1 MTSPIASSLF
11 SIFSKSGMSFAHK
24 PALDSPDPTKI
35 SSFGPSDASGHPR
48 QNEKALPHSRPIQRS
63 LVQLLWRTIFLPII
77 AFAYLGFCYAAA
89 TRVIPVH
96 VYNIN
101 NPVDHLFSIK
111 AGVTTINIILIGMAL
126 LPLRALLSD
135 LKSEEF
141 FRVLHNSKS
150 KGVPLKAVNNVSSP
164 SRDLMESLSSITRNT
179 SSKYYSTAILAGL
192 FAVMISSLAPAALSV
207 GLILVEGD
215 MTAIEVGA
223 VAPRSIYQFDVLN
236 GFSSGAN
243 VWFNG
248 RIAEA
253 AAMGWVQTVLGKN
266 IPFLPTSS
274 QYGVPVPLRVD
285 PTARARY
292 LTDVIVLDPVCNWTI
307 PNPPATISKVDN
319 ITSLQAVN
327 ITLPDHSISATYNGL
342 SNWDQNKSVEVIGS
356 GDFGLVMSL
365 KNTTTGDAITD
376 GSMAWIVAQLT
387 SGQQRDFASST
398 TDTSVLD
405 LSGIPTQDISYNST
419 TTSISNQTMTSVRF
433 SVLVCKPRAAV
444 ETREVRLDGNG
455 GLEVSD
461 RRGLTRQG
469 NLDDGQVSLLLGKS
483 LAKYT
488 TDSGPDT
495 GYEGIGK
502 AGQVRLFFGPN
513 FWNWTATPVL
523 KPLPLQDITSTYR
536 SAVQAS
542 MTSYLSG
549 KISTSF
555 VPGRIQSVKLVFTS
569 SLPHVIVSTVLFG
582 IVTIWII
589 VCYFR
594 PHAAKFTLVSVA
606 AVLGQGSNV
615 VEVCDSVSDS
625 DEVAFKHLK
634 NRGVR
639 LEDRNGLGS
648 SLTLHIL

>member
-1 MTSPIASSLF
+1 MSSIHQ
-11 SIFSKSGMSFAHK
+11 S
-24 PALDSPDPTKI
+24 ALDYPDSTQI
-35 SSFGPSDASGHPR
+35 SSFGPSNPSEHPR
-48 QNEKALPHSRPIQRS
+48 QIEKTPPESRPLKRS
-63 LVQLLWRTIFLPII
+63 LVQLLWRAIFLPII

-89 TRVIPVH
+89 THAIPVH

-101 NPVDHLFSIK
+101 NPGDHLFTVK
-111 AGVTTINIILIGMAL
+111 AGVTTINIIIIGIAL

-135 LKSEEF
+135 LESEEF

-150 KGVPLKAVNNVSSP
+150 EGVPLKAVNNVSSP
-164 SRDLMESLSSITRNT
+164 SRDLMQSLSSITRNN

-192 FAVMISSLAPAALSV
+192 FAMIISSLAPAALSV

-215 MTAIEVGA
+215 MMAIEVGA
-223 VAPRSIYQFDVLN
+223 VAPQSIYQFSVLN

-266 IPFLPTSS
+266 IPFLPTFP

-292 LTDVIVLDPVCNWTI
+292 LTDVIVLDPVCDWAI
-307 PNPPATISKVDN
+307 PNPPATTYKKETHQI
-319 ITSLQAVN
+319 IN
-327 ITLPDHSISATYNGL
+327 ITLPDHSISASYDVF
-342 SNWDQNKSVEVIGS
+342 SWSQNKSIEVIGS
-356 GDFGLVMSL
+356 DSEIDSATALM
-365 KNTTTGDAITD
+365 NTTSGGPITD

-387 SGQQRDFASST
+387 SGQKLDFASAT

-419 TTSISNQTMTSVRF
+419 TTFSNQTMTTVRF

-461 RRGLTRQG
+461 RRGLMRQG

-483 LAKYT
+483 LVKYT

-495 GYEGIGK
+495 GYEGIGQ
-502 AGQVRLFFGPN
+502 AGQVRLFFGLN
-513 FWNWTATPVL
+513 VWNWTATPVL
-523 KPLPLQDITSTYR
+523 KPHSLQDITSTYR

-582 IVTIWII
+582 IVTIWIV

-625 DEVAFKHLK
+625 EEVAFKHLK
-634 NRGVR
+634 NRAVR
-639 LEDRNGLGS
+639 LEDQNRPGS
-648 SLTLHIL
+648 GILQIL